1 MTNVTN
7 VPGRLTR
14 SDTSLEGGDA
24 LDLYLAQLSRDA
36 IRMTEQSALL
46 LLALA
51 EHLTLL
57 REMETGKAA
66 TAVARKDSSES

>member
-1 MTNVTN
+1 
-7 VPGRLTR
+7 
-14 SDTSLEGGDA
+14 
-24 LDLYLAQLSRDA
+24 
-36 IRMTEQSALL
+36 MTEQSALL